1 MIRGPSRKGVR
12 GGPKPPLHSGTRDAS
27 KESGMDEKVLE
38 EIRFHKDAVTRDAN
52 SPLFQIREK
61 EMEISGRVFAARN
74 QADKMISDARQR
86 ALEIVRNAQDD
97 AERLAKEHA
106 DKVAGEV
113 ASAITDVE
121 EQGVVEVRQLE
132 KELASRKAE
141 AAELV
146 VKLVTAV

>member
-1 MIRGPSRKGVR
+1 
-12 GGPKPPLHSGTRDAS
+12 
-27 KESGMDEKVLE
+27 MDEKVLE
-38 EIRFHKDAVTRDAN
+38 EIRFHQDAVTRDAN

-86 ALEIVRNAQDD
+86 ALEIVRSAQAD

-106 DKVAGEV
+106 EKVLSEV
-113 ASAITDVE
+113 VSSITDVQKTGAKE
-121 EQGVVEVRQLE
+121 VAALKKDLAKRQGD
-132 KELASRKAE
+132 
-141 AAELV
+141 AADYV

>member
-1 MIRGPSRKGVR
+1 
-12 GGPKPPLHSGTRDAS
+12 
-27 KESGMDEKVLE
+27 MDEKVLE
-38 EIRFHKDAVTRDAN
+38 EIRFHQDAVTRDAN

-86 ALEIVRNAQDD
+86 ALEIVRSAHTD

-106 DKVAGEV
+106 DKVLVDIEGSIE
-113 ASAITDVE
+113 DVKA
-121 EQGVVEVRQLE
+121 QGLVEVEAL
-132 KELASRKAE
+132 KGELAARQDD
-141 AAELV
+141 AADFV